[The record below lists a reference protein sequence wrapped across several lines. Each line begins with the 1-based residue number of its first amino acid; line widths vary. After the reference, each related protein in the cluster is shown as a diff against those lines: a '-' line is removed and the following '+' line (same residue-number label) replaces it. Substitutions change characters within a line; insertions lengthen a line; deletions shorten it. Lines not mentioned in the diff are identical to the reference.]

1 MARRQAG
8 AATQQRKR
16 SGAADDTPVVRL
28 HEGDIARIVE
38 GVVAALKRERL
49 VDDVARSVRER
60 LRSRSRP

>member
-1 MARRQAG
+1 
-8 AATQQRKR
+8 
-16 SGAADDTPVVRL
+16 VVRL